1 MDWTALL
8 NLGLVLLFVLIGG
21 LFAGTEMAIV
31 NLRES
36 QIRQL
41 EESGPAGERTATMV
55 RDPNLFL
62 SAVQIGVTVA
72 GFFSSAYGA
81 STIAPSLVPVLEDLG
96 VPQATA
102 GTVALIGMTLAIA
115 YLSLVL
121 GELVPKRLAMQNAL
135 AMTRIVGPP
144 LSVFGRLMRPVIWL
158 LSTSTNIVVR
168 LLGGDPGADREAVSA
183 EEIKSMVRN
192 SDALDQAESRVLAD
206 VFDASERTVVEV
218 MQPRHQV
225 HFLDGRQSV
234 AQTRTEIRDSGF
246 SRYPVIGDD
255 VDDVLGFVH
264 VRDMLLVDDPSAA
277 RMSELVRPIEHIPG
291 TVEVLRALNRMRAH
305 ADQIAVVVDEY
316 GGTDGIVTLED
327 LLEELVG
334 EIYDEFDRDSWP
346 VPGGLD
352 TILAADGTFD
362 GGLILQEF
370 EAATDI
376 ALPDTGGYETV
387 GGFLMAQLGRIPEA
401 GDRVAVDGGVLE
413 VVEVD
418 ERRVTTVRFT
428 PVPPGGTDEQAE
440 ARADAQLAARAEG
453 RADAREETTADGHDG
468 PAR

>member
-1 MDWTALL
+1 MDITALA
-8 NLGLVLLFVLIGG
+8 NFGLVLLFVLIGG

-31 NLRES
+31 NLREA
-36 QIRQL
+36 QIQKL
-41 EESGPAGERTATMV
+41 EKSGERGASTARLV

-81 STIAPSLVPVLEDLG
+81 STIAPSIAPLLMAAGLPESAA
-96 VPQATA
+96 AT
-102 GTVALIGMTLAIA
+102 GALIGMTLVIA
-115 YLSLVL
+115 FLSLVL

-144 LSVFGRLMRPVIWL
+144 LNVFGRLMRPVIWL
-158 LSTSTNIVVR
+158 LSVSTNLVVR
-168 LLGGDPGADREAVSA
+168 LLGGDPHADREAVSA
-183 EEIKSMVRN
+183 EEIRSIVRTT
-192 SDALDQAESRVLAD
+192 DALEDAESRVLAD

-218 MQPRHQV
+218 MRPRHQV
-225 HFLDGRQSV
+225 DFLEGGLTLAEARE
-234 AQTRTEIRDSGF
+234 EIRDTGH
-246 SRYPVIGDD
+246 SRYPVTGED
-255 VDDVLGFVH
+255 VDDVIGFAH
-264 VRDMLLVDDPSAA
+264 VRDLLLVDTPEGTRLSDV
-277 RMSELVRPIEHIPG
+277 VRPIEHIPG
-291 TVEVLRALNRMRAH
+291 TVEVLQALNRMRAQ

-346 VPGGLD
+346 APGGLD
-352 TILAADGTFD
+352 RIVAADGTFD

-370 EAATDI
+370 ESATEI

-401 GDRVAVDGGVLE
+401 GDRVEIDGGVLE
-413 VVEVD
+413 VAEVD
-418 ERRVTTVRFT
+418 ERRVQTVRFT
-428 PVPPGGTDEQAE
+428 AAEPVDPASESSLEDPEQS
-440 ARADAQLAARAEG
+440 
-453 RADAREETTADGHDG
+453 
-468 PAR
+468 